1 MQSGSE
7 PKQPQLWCGPLPAW
21 PDDQLPQ
28 LLSAQELAWGEAF
41 PERRRLVFWRTRAV
55 VRQQLAAWL
64 GCRSEDLP
72 LLAPPAHYPQ
82 LADGWGHV
90 SWSHSGEQL
99 LLGWSPQP
107 VGVDLEPAD
116 RPIRAESL
124 WQRLCPGEP
133 PAAALA
139 DAVLQRWVALEAL
152 TKRRRSSIAA
162 ELGRWS
168 WQLEHGRAVHRHDQT
183 NVDVVAQ
190 CHCLQ
195 QRTWWLGWSGGA
207 MPAVASDEGG

>member
-1 MQSGSE
+1 M
-7 PKQPQLWCGPLPAW
+7 
-21 PDDQLPQ
+21 
-28 LLSAQELAWGEAF
+28 
-41 PERRRLVFWRTRAV
+41 
-55 VRQQLAAWL
+55 
-64 GCRSEDLP
+64 
-72 LLAPPAHYPQ
+72 
-82 LADGWGHV
+82 

-116 RPIRAESL
+116 RSIRAESL
-124 WQRLCPGEP
+124 WQRLCPDEP

-139 DAVLQRWVALEAL
+139 NAVLQRWVALEAL

-168 WQLEHGRAVHRHDQT
+168 WQLEHGQAVHRHDQT

>member
-7 PKQPQLWCGPLPAW
+7 PKQPQLGAAPCPLGLPNSCRSCSVPKSWPGVRRYRQPAA
-21 PDDQLPQ
+21 D
-28 LLSAQELAWGEAF
+28 LLAN
-41 PERRRLVFWRTRAV
+41 PRC

-64 GCRSEDLP
+64 GCRRDLP
-72 LLAPPAHYPQ
+72 LLAPPAITPSS
-82 LADGWGHV
+82 LMAGHV

-124 WQRLCPGEP
+124 WQRLCPDEP
-133 PAAALA
+133 PAALA
-139 DAVLQRWVALEAL
+139 NAVLQRWVALEAL

-168 WQLEHGRAVHRHDQT
+168 WQLEHGK
-183 NVDVVAQ
+183 
-190 CHCLQ
+190 L
-195 QRTWWLGWSGGA
+195 
-207 MPAVASDEGG
+207 ASP

>member
-1 MQSGSE
+1 MRPSA
-7 PKQPQLWCGPLPAW
+7 AW
-21 PDDQLPQ
+21 PADQLPQ
-28 LLSAQELAWGEAF
+28 LLSAQELAWGEAL
-41 PERRRLVFWRTRAV
+41 PHSRRLIFWRTRVV

-116 RPIRAESL
+116 RPIRAES
-124 WQRLCPGEP
+124 CGN
-133 PAAALA
+133 AF
-139 DAVLQRWVALEAL
+139 AL
-152 TKRRRSSIAA
+152 TSRRLLHSPMRCCSA
-162 ELGRWS
+162 GWRW
-168 WQLEHGRAVHRHDQT
+168 R
-183 NVDVVAQ
+183 
-190 CHCLQ
+190 
-195 QRTWWLGWSGGA
+195 
-207 MPAVASDEGG
+207 P